1 MIINLLLRCS
11 IFLLDDELSKE
22 SSEVSDNDFNYT
34 VKGEDWKEVLD
45 AVKNQN
51 EDELKSNLQKMND
64 EVQKQRLV
72 NSEDL

>member
-1 MIINLLLRCS
+1 MIINLLLRWS
-11 IFLLDDELSKE
+11 IFLLDDELLKV
-22 SSEVSDNDFNYT
+22 SSEVPDNDFNYT

-64 EVQKQRLV
+64 NVQKQRLV